1 MSASLLFSLAA
12 AAIGGGLG
20 AVFGRPAALWA
31 AETWTRHVMPAFEA
45 VLESGI
51 LAFCG

>member
-1 MSASLLFSLAA
+1 MSLSLTLSLAA
-12 AAIGGGLG
+12 AAIGGSLG
-20 AVFGRPAALWA
+20 AAFGRPAALWA
-31 AETWTRHVMPAFEA
+31 AETWTRHVLPAFEA